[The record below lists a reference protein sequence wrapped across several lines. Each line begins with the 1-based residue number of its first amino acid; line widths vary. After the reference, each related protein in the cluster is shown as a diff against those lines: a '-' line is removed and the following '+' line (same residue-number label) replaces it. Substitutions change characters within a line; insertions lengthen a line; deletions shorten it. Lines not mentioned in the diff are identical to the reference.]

1 MQERHLSMGD
11 PWGDIACDW
20 DGRPEV
26 GDKTFGLATELVT
39 ALRAKGCLPEA
50 AGVGYWP
57 TIRLVWGG
65 GTCEIEVF
73 DDSFELTRL
82 NAKGAL
88 GGFEVTEFDAKVPG
102 AISALVVALLAG
114 RAA

>member
-26 GDKTFGLATELVT
+26 GDNTFGLATELVT

-57 TIRLVWGG
+57 TICLFWDG
-65 GTCEIEVF
+65 GTWEIEVF
-73 DDSFELTRL
+73 NDRFELTRL
-82 NAKGAL
+82 DAKGAP
-88 GGFEVTEFDAKVPG
+88 GGFEVTEIDAKVPG